1 MAFSSEA
8 KNPASS
14 ISVKGFGED
23 MVIFNKPSKMRKTK
37 ASSAVSDMSVDFTFT
52 KYNDSVAVKSTHI
65 TSLPLQMDS
74 VTIISDNYLAKYP
87 LEKLFV
93 EPDGNRWKTRLCFYM
108 SRHELI
114 EMVSAEIPPIFTFGQ
129 TGNIAYC
136 DMEKQWKMRKE
147 ILELMLEIIELNNE

>member
-37 ASSAVSDMSVDFTFT
+37 ASSALSDMSIDFTFT
-52 KYNDSVAVKSTHI
+52 KYNDSVAVKSTHL

-74 VTIISDNYLAKYP
+74 VTIKSNNCLMKYP

-93 EPDGNRWKTRLCFYM
+93 EPDGKRWKTRLCFYM

-114 EMVSAEIPPIFTFGQ
+114 EMVLAEIPPIFTFNKND
-129 TGNIAYC
+129 NIAYC
-136 DMEKQWKMRKE
+136 DTEKYWKKRKE
-147 ILELMLEIIELNNE
+147 ILKLMLEIIELNNE